1 MAGPAPQAAA
11 YSADVLFNARDRAL
25 VADGSITVAY
35 RRWRRPTVKAGGRLT
50 TADGVLA
57 IDEVAVI
64 TEDEVN
70 DEDAR
75 AAGRA
80 DAATVLADRG
90 LQRDGEL
97 YRVRFHRAGDDP
109 RIELRTRGELSA
121 DELEQLTARLDRFD
135 SSSRHG
141 EWTRA
146 TLRLIDTH
154 PARRA
159 ADLAAL
165 MPTPL
170 ETQVF
175 KTDVRKLKQ
184 LGLTES
190 LDVGY
195 RLSPRGATLWSR
207 LSG

>member
-1 MAGPAPQAAA
+1 
-11 YSADVLFNARDRAL
+11 VLFNAKDRAA
-25 VADGSITVAY
+25 VADGSITVAF
-35 RRWRRPTVKAGGRLT
+35 RRWRRPTVRAGGQLT
-50 TADGVLA
+50 TADGVLS
-57 IDEVAVI
+57 IDAVDVIDPADI
-64 TEDEVN
+64 TDA
-70 DEDAR
+70 DAR

-80 DAATVLADRG
+80 DAAAVRADRG

-109 RIELRTRGELSA
+109 RIELRGRGELSA
-121 DELEQLTARLDRFD
+121 EELDELTARLDRFD
-135 SSSRHG
+135 RSSRHG
-141 EWTRA
+141 AWTRA
-146 TLRLIDTH
+146 VLQLIATH

-159 ADLAAL
+159 GDLATM

-190 LDVGY
+190 LEVGY
-195 RLSPRGATLWSR
+195 RLSPRGATLWAH